1 MLTSNTK
8 DFTNCFDNNLSFE
21 EQTTKWRQVLEN
33 FFRKSFKKIRI
44 TNKQKKK
51 TSEIN
56 TLMEKR
62 RILKKK
68 EALEEH
74 EEEELM
80 KIELDIAN
88 MCEESSKRRVTE
100 NFKGIG
106 GANGDLLHQG
116 IWKIKKEDF
125 PKIKPSLRVGKK
137 NIKQQL
143 ITNPEELKELYLE
156 TFRYRLRHRPS
167 QPGFEKYLDDQ
178 N

>member
-1 MLTSNTK
+1 
-8 DFTNCFDNNLSFE
+8 
-21 EQTTKWRQVLEN
+21 
-33 FFRKSFKKIRI
+33 
-44 TNKQKKK
+44 
-51 TSEIN
+51 
-56 TLMEKR
+56 MERR

-68 EALEEH
+68 EALEDH

-88 MCEESSKRRVTE
+88 MCEESNKRRVTE

-116 IWKIKKEDF
+116 IWKIKKKYF
-125 PKIKPSLRVGKK
+125 PKIKPSLPVGKK

-143 ITNPEELKELYLE
+143 ITNPEELTELYLE

-167 QPGFEKYLDDQ
+167 QPGCSW
-178 N
+178 